1 MLWHTVSSASHR
13 GIILRS
19 IHSHTRFTRSLPIS
33 SGTSGNSSWASIT
46 SLFLFSFAATQQ
58 AASVSVSLA
67 HTTSS
72 FVRSSR
78 SSSRTLYSA

>member
-13 GIILRS
+13 GIIILS

-33 SGTSGNSSWASIT
+33 SGTSGNSSCASIT
-46 SLFLFSFAATQQ
+46 SFLPFNLAATVQ

-67 HTTSS
+67 HTMSA
-72 FVRSSR
+72 FVRSSLNI
-78 SSSRTLYSA
+78 SLTLYSA